1 MAQLPLLKLSGMFVK
16 YMAKPV
22 AARMKVE
29 AVKHP
34 ATIGKWAEFLGQTA
48 HQIEK
53 RLNVLAAGYK
63 FLGVKPLPQEE
74 ALNNGIGFISEGLVI
89 SITACIIIIEYK
101 RSADSAA
108 EKAIIAAAEK
118 AESRRL
124 LEARFTEIENR
135 LDDIELHASKEKRMS
150 LEAYRLS
157 RQKESETNTS
167 KAVNTPKEQTNYF
180 KWLFNTASIGFDSS
194 KTNEEINRPN
204 DTTKSETSDTSNSIE
219 KK

>member
-22 AARMKVE
+22 AARIKVE
-29 AVKHP
+29 ATKHP
-34 ATIGKWAEFLGQTA
+34 KTIGKWAEFLGQTA

-108 EKAIIAAAEK
+108 EKAVIAAAEK

-135 LDDIELHASKEKRMS
+135 LNDIELHASREKRMS
-150 LEAYRLS
+150 LESYRLS
-157 RQKESETNTS
+157 RQKESENNSNKTPD
-167 KAVNTPKEQTNYF
+167 TPKNQTNYF
-180 KWLFNTASIGFDSS
+180 KWLFNTASIGFDAD
-194 KTNEEINRPN
+194 KTNEEINRPKETIT
-204 DTTKSETSDTSNSIE
+204 DESSTDSTK
-219 KK
+219 K

>member
-1 MAQLPLLKLSGMFVK
+1 
-16 YMAKPV
+16 MAKPV

-34 ATIGKWAEFLGQTA
+34 KSIGKWAEFLGQTA
-48 HQIEK
+48 HQVEK

-89 SITACIIIIEYK
+89 SITACIIVIEYK

-118 AESRRL
+118 AESKRL

-135 LDDIELHASKEKRMS
+135 LNDMELHASKEKRMS

-157 RQKESETNTS
+157 RQKECVAITS
-167 KAVNTPKEQTNYF
+167 KAMNPPKEQTNYF
-180 KWLFNTASIGFDSS
+180 KWLFNAASIGFDTS
-194 KTNEEINRPN
+194 KTNEEINRPS
-204 DTTKSETSDTSNSIE
+204 DTTKSEAIKSSNSIE
-219 KK
+219 SSKNN